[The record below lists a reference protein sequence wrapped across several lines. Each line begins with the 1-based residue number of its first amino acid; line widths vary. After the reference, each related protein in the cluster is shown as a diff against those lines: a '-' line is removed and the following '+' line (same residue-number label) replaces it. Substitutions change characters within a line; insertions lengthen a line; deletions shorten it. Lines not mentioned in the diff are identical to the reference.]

1 MNVLGKLLKAACRQK
16 TAAACAIAALVL
28 SVAAPEG
35 NAQPPNCGFTKT
47 VQGTVHRS
55 TMLLMGEVD
64 GAVLDD
70 GTVIH
75 RPLHRSDRFSGVAV
89 RGDQV
94 LRDLHDGDGSRR
106 RHSSG
111 GSDHDQPA
119 HERVDRERNGTGT
132 STTIWPWP
140 SSRSGSAASARFPAG
155 KPRRWSGR
163 TLRARHGPAAD
174 EGADG
179 RGRRGARPTTAR

>member
-1 MNVLGKLLKAACRQK
+1 MPAKDRRCLRDRRS
-16 TAAACAIAALVL
+16 VL

-55 TMLLMGEVD
+55 TTAPMGEVD

-75 RPLHRSDRFSGVAV
+75 WPPHLSDRFSGVAV

-94 LRDLHDGDGSRR
+94 RATCTMETGPDGDT
-106 RHSSG
+106 HLEV
-111 GSDHDQPA
+111 QTMTNLPA
-119 HERVDRERNGTGT
+119 PAPVDRERRTRT

-163 TLRARHGPAAD
+163 TLRARHGPAAH

-179 RGRRGARPTTAR
+179 RG